1 MHLGNPVF
9 NKRDSL
15 HSFLRFIGKKGASLC
30 INGDGFDSLQS
41 SAAKLELDLGSA
53 FKSIKE
59 FLSEGSRKIYYVHGN
74 HDRHWETYLANSCL
88 SAALPFLD
96 VVSGDR
102 RIHIEH
108 GHLYDRR
115 FQQFPRLHQQV
126 ATILGKL
133 LKISP
138 QFFHLFFYLQWWL
151 CGVNKKGNGP
161 DNPLFDVPR
170 NLNAASELFRQGF
183 DIVILA
189 HSHRHGLFMMEDGK
203 VFANAGAWTADR
215 MHYLEIKR
223 GAINLKEWRGSG
235 AVRNSNRHKT
245 IDFTA

>member
-1 MHLGNPVF
+1 M
-9 NKRDSL
+9 KY
-15 HSFLRFIGKKGASLC
+15 IGRKGASLC

-41 SAAKLELDLGSA
+41 SAAKLAVDLQSA

-59 FLSEGSRKIYYVHGN
+59 FLSQGTNKVYYVHGN
-74 HDRHWETYLANSCL
+74 HDLHWETHLAKSCL
-88 SAALPFLD
+88 GAALPFLD

-108 GHLYDRR
+108 GHRYDRR
-115 FQQFPRLHQQV
+115 FQRFPRLHQQI

-138 QFFHLFFYLQWWL
+138 QFFHLFFHLEWWL
-151 CGVNKKGNGP
+151 YGVNKKAHGSESP
-161 DNPLFDVPR
+161 HFDVPR
-170 NLNAASELFRQGF
+170 NLTAASDLFRKGF

-189 HSHRHGLFMMEDGK
+189 HSHRHGLHMMEDGK
-203 VFANAGAWTADR
+203 VFANAGAWTSER

-223 GAINLKEWRGSG
+223 GAINLREWRGQGRFAAQAAPS
-235 AVRNSNRHKT
+235 
-245 IDFTA
+245 F